1 MGINN
6 LGYRKWELIPKIG
19 SHQWTTITSFG
30 VRVAWRSSWLRRI
43 FLLAWLPILV
53 MGVALF
59 VLEQSIQDIDSD
71 EFPMNL
77 GRPVVSVIIM
87 QRPEISNI
95 VMITSI
101 KKQFD
106 NVATQLTQGV
116 LGSLGMD
123 LREDTDTPE
132 GAGLRQ
138 QGDIFGGNIS
148 FDVEDLKFVADMSP
162 EMLNMMFGQTTDRM
176 MGGIGGRRRGQ
187 PGQGPTALF
196 KQSKHKLLRSQEV
209 ARDLLEYDLDGSGV
223 IEFRE
228 LVDYLRPTLWAQILF
243 TFFIIPQAFSVVI
256 VIGMVAPKL
265 ISRDM
270 KNRAFLL
277 YYSRPIKPWQYLLGK
292 CGIVWVFLAGLTTL
306 PALILYCMGVA
317 LSPSMSVLLVTWDL
331 PLRIILASVVLCVP
345 TTLFALTLSSLT
357 RESIYASFGWFAVWI
372 MGSIA
377 YGIMTVVEGVVRM
390 NNNVDPDQPNFV
402 GFVESGLDGNW
413 SWLSPLQTLENLQ
426 SWVFGMDQETGSIGL
441 AFGLVSLVCV
451 ICLIILRRRIVAPIR
466 V

>member
-6 LGYRKWELIPKIG
+6 LGYRKWDLVPKIG

-30 VRVAWRSSWLRRI
+30 VRVAWRSNWLRRI

-53 MGVALF
+53 MGAGLF
-59 VLEQSIQDIDSD
+59 ILEQSIQDVDSD

-123 LREDTDTPE
+123 VSEDADALE
-132 GAGLRQ
+132 GDDLRQ
-138 QGDIFGGNIS
+138 QGGIFDGEIS

-162 EMLNMMFGQTTDRM
+162 EMLNIMFGQTTDRM
-176 MGGIGGRRRGQ
+176 MGRIRGSRRGQ
-187 PGQGPTALF
+187 GAPALF
-196 KQSKHKLLRSQEV
+196 KQSKHKLQRSQEV
-209 ARDLLEYDLDGSGV
+209 ARDLLEYDIDGSGV

-243 TFFIIPQAFSVVI
+243 TFFIIPQAFSVVV

-292 CGIVWVFLAGLTTL
+292 CAIVWVFLIGLTTL
-306 PALILYCMGVA
+306 PALMLYCMGVA

-331 PLRIILASVVLCVP
+331 PLRIIVASVVLCVP

-357 RESIYASFGWFAVWI
+357 RESIFASFGWFAVWI

-390 NNNVDPDQPNFV
+390 NNNVDQPNFV

-426 SWVFGMDQETGSIGL
+426 SWVFGMDQETGNIGL
-441 AFGLVSLVCV
+441 AFALVCLVCV

>member
-19 SHQWTTITSFG
+19 NHQWTTITSFG
-30 VRVAWRSSWLRRI
+30 VRVAWRSNWLRRI

-53 MGVALF
+53 MGAALF
-59 VLEQSIQDIDSD
+59 ILEQSIQDVDSD

-106 NVATQLTQGV
+106 NMASQLTQGV

-123 LREDTDTPE
+123 MREDTDMPQD
-132 GAGLRQ
+132 GDMRL
-138 QGDIFGGNIS
+138 QGGIFGGEIS
-148 FDVEDLKFVADMSP
+148 FDIEDLKFVAEMSP
-162 EMLNMMFGQTTDRM
+162 EMLDMMFDQTTDRM
-176 MGGIGGRRRGQ
+176 IGGIGGGRGGQ
-187 PGQGPTALF
+187 SGQGSLALF

-209 ARDLLEYDLDGSGV
+209 ARELLEYDEDDSGV
-223 IEFRE
+223 IEFQE

-292 CGIVWVFLAGLTTL
+292 CAIVWVFLAGLTTL
-306 PALILYCMGVA
+306 PALMLYCMGVA
-317 LSPSMSVLLVTWDL
+317 LSPDMSVLLVTWDL

-357 RESIYASFGWFAVWI
+357 RESIFASFGWFAVWI

-390 NNNVDPDQPNFV
+390 NNNVDLDQPNFV
-402 GFVESGLDGNW
+402 GFVESGLAGNW

-441 AFGLVSLVCV
+441 AFALVSLVCV

>member
-6 LGYRKWELIPKIG
+6 LGYRKWDLVPKIG

-30 VRVAWRSSWLRRI
+30 VRVAWRSNWLRRI

-53 MGVALF
+53 MGAGLF
-59 VLEQSIQDIDSD
+59 ILEQSIQDVDSD

-123 LREDTDTPE
+123 VSEDADALE
-132 GAGLRQ
+132 GDDLRQ
-138 QGDIFGGNIS
+138 QGGIFDGEIS

-162 EMLNMMFGQTTDRM
+162 EMLNIMFGQTTDRM
-176 MGGIGGRRRGQ
+176 MGRIRGSRRGQ
-187 PGQGPTALF
+187 GAPALF
-196 KQSKHKLLRSQEV
+196 KQSKHKLQRSQEV
-209 ARDLLEYDLDGSGV
+209 ARDLLEYDIDGSGV

-243 TFFIIPQAFSVVI
+243 TFFIIPQAFSVVV

-292 CGIVWVFLAGLTTL
+292 CAIVWVFLTGLTTL
-306 PALILYCMGVA
+306 PALMLYCMGVA

-331 PLRIILASVVLCVP
+331 PLRIIVASVVLCVP

-357 RESIYASFGWFAVWI
+357 RESIFASFGWFAVWI

-390 NNNVDPDQPNFV
+390 NNNVDQPNFV

-441 AFGLVSLVCV
+441 AFALVCLVCV

>member
-1 MGINN
+1 
-6 LGYRKWELIPKIG
+6 
-19 SHQWTTITSFG
+19 
-30 VRVAWRSSWLRRI
+30 
-43 FLLAWLPILV
+43 
-53 MGVALF
+53 
-59 VLEQSIQDIDSD
+59 
-71 EFPMNL
+71 
-77 GRPVVSVIIM
+77 
-87 QRPEISNI
+87 
-95 VMITSI
+95 
-101 KKQFD
+101 
-106 NVATQLTQGV
+106 
-116 LGSLGMD
+116 
-123 LREDTDTPE
+123 
-132 GAGLRQ
+132 
-138 QGDIFGGNIS
+138 
-148 FDVEDLKFVADMSP
+148 
-162 EMLNMMFGQTTDRM
+162 MMFGQTTDRM

-187 PGQGPTALF
+187 PGQGPPALF

-209 ARDLLEYDLDGSGV
+209 ARDLLEYDLDDSGV

-228 LVDYLRPTLWAQILF
+228 LVDYMRPTLWAQILF

-292 CGIVWVFLAGLTTL
+292 CGIVWVFLAGLTTM

-317 LSPSMSVLLVTWDL
+317 LSPSMSVVLVTWDL

-357 RESIYASFGWFAVWI
+357 RESIFASFGWFAVWI

-390 NNNVDPDQPNFV
+390 SNNADPDQPNFV
-402 GFVESGLDGNW
+402 GFVESGLEGNW
-413 SWLSPLQTLENLQ
+413 SWLSPLPTLENLQ

-441 AFGLVSLVCV
+441 AFALVSLVCV

>member
-30 VRVAWRSSWLRRI
+30 VRVAWRSNWLRRI
-43 FLLAWLPILV
+43 FLLAWLPILA
-53 MGVALF
+53 MGAALF
-59 VLEQSIQDIDSD
+59 ILEQSIQDVDSD

-95 VMITSI
+95 VMITTI

-106 NVATQLTQGV
+106 NVATQLTQGI
-116 LGSLGMD
+116 LGSMGMD
-123 LREDTDTPE
+123 LREDSELTE
-132 GAGLRQ
+132 GDILRQ
-138 QGDIFGGNIS
+138 GGIFDSIDNL
-148 FDVEDLKFVADMSP
+148 DVEDLKFVAEMSP
-162 EMLNMMFGQTTDRM
+162 EMLDMMFGQTTDRM
-176 MGGIGGRRRGQ
+176 MGGMGGSRRRQ
-187 PGQGPTALF
+187 AAQGPLALF

-209 ARDLLEYDLDGSGV
+209 ARELLEYDKDDSGV
-223 IEFRE
+223 IEFDE
-228 LVDYLRPTLWAQILF
+228 LVTYMRPTLWAQILF

-292 CGIVWVFLAGLTTL
+292 CGIVWIFLAGLTTL
-306 PALILYCMGVA
+306 PALLLYCMGVA
-317 LSPSMSVLLVTWDL
+317 LSPSMSVVLVTWDL

-357 RESIYASFGWFAVWI
+357 RESIFASFGWFAIWI
-372 MGSIA
+372 MGSTA

-390 NNNVDPDQPNFV
+390 SNNVDPDQPNFV
-402 GFVESGLDGNW
+402 GFVESGLEGNW

-426 SWVFGMDQETGSIGL
+426 SWVFGMDQETGSISL
-441 AFGLVSLVCV
+441 AFALVSLVCV

>member
-19 SHQWTTITSFG
+19 NHQWTTITIFG
-30 VRVAWRSSWLRRI
+30 VRVAWRSNWLRRI

-53 MGVALF
+53 MGAGLF
-59 VLEQSIQDIDSD
+59 ILEQSIQDVDSK
-71 EFPMNL
+71 EFPMDQ
-77 GRPVVSVIIM
+77 GRPVVSFIIM
-87 QRPEISNI
+87 QRPEIFNI

-116 LGSLGMD
+116 LGMD
-123 LREDTDTPE
+123 VREDTDMPE
-132 GAGLRQ
+132 SGGMRP
-138 QGDIFGGNIS
+138 QGGMFGGEIS

-162 EMLNMMFGQTTDRM
+162 EMLNMMFEQTTDRM
-176 MGGIGGRRRGQ
+176 MGRIGGGRGGQ
-187 PGQGPTALF
+187 PGQGPPTLF

-209 ARDLLEYDLDGSGV
+209 ARELLEYDVDDSGV

-228 LVDYLRPTLWAQILF
+228 LVDYMRPTLWAQILF

-277 YYSRPIKPWQYLLGK
+277 YYSRPIKPSQYLLGK
-292 CGIVWVFLAGLTTL
+292 CAIVWVFLIGLTTL
-306 PALILYCMGVA
+306 PALMLYCMGVA

-331 PLRIILASVVLCVP
+331 PLRIIVASVVLCVP

-357 RESIYASFGWFAVWI
+357 RESIFASFVWFAVWI

-377 YGIMTVVEGVVRM
+377 YGIMTFVEGVVRM
-390 NNNVDPDQPNFV
+390 NNNVDQSLNFEASR
-402 GFVESGLDGNW
+402 FRSRLDGNW

-441 AFGLVSLVCV
+441 AFALVSVVCV
-451 ICLIILRRRIVAPIR
+451 ICLLILRRRIVAPIR

>member
-1 MGINN
+1 
-6 LGYRKWELIPKIG
+6 
-19 SHQWTTITSFG
+19 
-30 VRVAWRSSWLRRI
+30 
-43 FLLAWLPILV
+43 
-53 MGVALF
+53 
-59 VLEQSIQDIDSD
+59 
-71 EFPMNL
+71 
-77 GRPVVSVIIM
+77 
-87 QRPEISNI
+87 
-95 VMITSI
+95 
-101 KKQFD
+101 
-106 NVATQLTQGV
+106 
-116 LGSLGMD
+116 
-123 LREDTDTPE
+123 
-132 GAGLRQ
+132 
-138 QGDIFGGNIS
+138 
-148 FDVEDLKFVADMSP
+148 
-162 EMLNMMFGQTTDRM
+162 M
-176 MGGIGGRRRGQ
+176 MGGIGGSRRRQ
-187 PGQGPTALF
+187 AAQGPLALF

-209 ARDLLEYDLDGSGV
+209 ARELLEYDEDDSGV
-223 IEFRE
+223 IEFDE
-228 LVDYLRPTLWAQILF
+228 LVTYMRPTLWAQILF

-317 LSPSMSVLLVTWDL
+317 LSPNMDVLLVTWDL

-357 RESIYASFGWFAVWI
+357 RESIFASFGWFAIWI

-377 YGIMTVVEGVVRM
+377 YGIMTVVEGIVRTS
-390 NNNVDPDQPNFV
+390 NDQAT
-402 GFVESGLDGNW
+402 GREFVESFLDGNW

-426 SWVFGMDQETGSIGL
+426 SWVFGMDQETGSISL
-441 AFGLVSLVCV
+441 AFALVSLVCV

>member
-6 LGYRKWELIPKIG
+6 LGYRKWELIPEIG

-30 VRVAWRSSWLRRI
+30 VRVAWRSNWLRRI
-43 FLLAWLPILV
+43 FLLAWLPILA
-53 MGVALF
+53 MGAALF
-59 VLEQSIQDIDSD
+59 ILEQSIQDVDSD

-95 VMITSI
+95 VMITTI

-106 NVATQLTQGV
+106 NVATQLTQGI
-116 LGSLGMD
+116 LGSMGMD
-123 LREDTDTPE
+123 LREDSESTEDDI
-132 GAGLRQ
+132 LRQ
-138 QGDIFGGNIS
+138 GGIFDSIDNL
-148 FDVEDLKFVADMSP
+148 DVEDLKFVAEMSP
-162 EMLNMMFGQTTDRM
+162 EMLDMMFGETTDRM
-176 MGGIGGRRRGQ
+176 MGRIGGSRRRQ
-187 PGQGPTALF
+187 SAQGPLALF

-209 ARDLLEYDLDGSGV
+209 ARELLKYDKDDSGV
-223 IEFRE
+223 IEFDE
-228 LVDYLRPTLWAQILF
+228 LVTYMRPTLWAQILF

-292 CGIVWVFLAGLTTL
+292 CGIVWVFLAGLTTV

-317 LSPSMSVLLVTWDL
+317 LSPNMDVLLVTWDL

-357 RESIYASFGWFAVWI
+357 RESIFASFGWFAIWI

-377 YGIMTVVEGVVRM
+377 YGIMTVVEGIVRTS
-390 NNNVDPDQPNFV
+390 NDQAT
-402 GFVESGLDGNW
+402 GREFVESFLDGNW

-426 SWVFGMDQETGSIGL
+426 SWVFGMDQETGSISL
-441 AFGLVSLVCV
+441 AFALVSLVCV
-451 ICLIILRRRIVAPIR
+451 ICLIILQRRIVAPIR

>member
-19 SHQWTTITSFG
+19 SHQWTTITSYG
-30 VRVAWRSSWLRRI
+30 VRVAWRSNWLRRI
-43 FLLAWLPILV
+43 FLLAWLPILA
-53 MGVALF
+53 MGAALF
-59 VLEQSIQDIDSD
+59 ILEQSIQDVDSD
-71 EFPMNL
+71 EFLMNE
-77 GRPVVSVIIM
+77 GRSVVSFIIM

-116 LGSLGMD
+116 LGSLGME
-123 LREDTDTPE
+123 LEDADTPE
-132 GAGLRQ
+132 GDDLRQ
-138 QGDIFGGNIS
+138 QGGDFGGEIS
-148 FDVEDLKFVADMSP
+148 FDVEDLKFVAEMSP
-162 EMLNMMFGQTTDRM
+162 EMLDMMFGQTMDRM
-176 MGGIGGRRRGQ
+176 MDRMMEGIGGSQ
-187 PGQGPTALF
+187 AQQGPLALF

-209 ARDLLEYDLDGSGV
+209 ARELLEYDADDSGV
-223 IEFRE
+223 IEFDE
-228 LVDYLRPTLWAQILF
+228 LVTYMRPTLWAQILF

-317 LSPSMSVLLVTWDL
+317 LSPSMSVVLVTWDL

-357 RESIYASFGWFAVWI
+357 RESIYASFGWFAIWI

-377 YGIMTVVEGVVRM
+377 YWIMSVAEAIYQATGR
-390 NNNVDPDQPNFV
+390 
-402 GFVESGLDGNW
+402 ESLESFFLDGNW
-413 SWLSPLQTLENLQ
+413 SWLSPLETLENLQ

-441 AFGLVSLVCV
+441 AFALVSLVCV
-451 ICLIILRRRIVAPIR
+451 ICLIILRWRIVVPIR

>member
-30 VRVAWRSSWLRRI
+30 VRVAWRSNWLRRI
-43 FLLAWLPILV
+43 FLLAWLPILA
-53 MGVALF
+53 MGAALF
-59 VLEQSIQDIDSD
+59 ILEQSIQDVDSD

-95 VMITSI
+95 VMITTI

-106 NVATQLTQGV
+106 NAATQLTQGI
-116 LGSLGMD
+116 LGSMGMD
-123 LREDTDTPE
+123 VSEDIPE
-132 GAGLRQ
+132 GDNQRQ
-138 QGDIFGGNIS
+138 QGGVFGGEIS
-148 FDVEDLKFVADMSP
+148 FDVEDLKFVAEMSP
-162 EMLNMMFGQTTDRM
+162 EMLNIMFGQTTDRM
-176 MGGIGGRRRGQ
+176 MGRIGGGRRRLAQ
-187 PGQGPTALF
+187 QGPLALF

-209 ARDLLEYDLDGSGV
+209 ARELLEYDADDSGV
-223 IEFRE
+223 IEFDE
-228 LVDYLRPTLWAQILF
+228 LVTYMRPTLWAQILF
-243 TFFIIPQAFSVVI
+243 TFFIFPQAFSVVI

-277 YYSRPIKPWQYLLGK
+277 YYSRPIKPSQYLLGK
-292 CGIVWVFLAGLTTL
+292 CAIVWVFLIGLTTL

-331 PLRIILASVVLCVP
+331 PLRIIVASVVLCVP

-357 RESIYASFGWFAVWI
+357 RESIFASFGWFAIWI

-390 NNNVDPDQPNFV
+390 NNDQAT
-402 GFVESGLDGNW
+402 GREFVESFLDGNW

-441 AFGLVSLVCV
+441 AFALVSLVCV
-451 ICLIILRRRIVAPIR
+451 ICLIILRWRIVAPIR

>member
-1 MGINN
+1 MGVNN
-6 LGYRKWELIPKIG
+6 LGYRRWKLIPKIG
-19 SHQWTTITSFG
+19 RHQWTTITNFG
-30 VRVAWRSSWLRRI
+30 VRVAWRSNWLRRI

-53 MGVALF
+53 MGAALF
-59 VLEQSIQDIDSD
+59 ILEQSIQDVDSD

-77 GRPVVSVIIM
+77 GRPIVSIIIM

-106 NVATQLTQGV
+106 TVATQLTQGV
-116 LGSLGMD
+116 LGSMGMD
-123 LREDTDTPE
+123 VEEESVEQGNIVGSGGIL
-132 GAGLRQ
+132 AG
-138 QGDIFGGNIS
+138 DIS
-148 FDVEDLKFVADMSP
+148 FDIEDLKFVANMSP

-187 PGQGPTALF
+187 SGQGPPMLF
-196 KQSKHKLLRSQEV
+196 KQSKHKLIRSQEV
-209 ARDLLEYDLDGSGV
+209 AKDLLQYDFDNSGV

-228 LVDYLRPTLWAQILF
+228 LVEYLRPTIWAQILF
-243 TFFIIPQAFSVVI
+243 TFFIVPQAFSVVI

-292 CGIVWVFLAGLTTL
+292 CAIVWVFLIGLTTL
-306 PALILYCMGVA
+306 PALMLYCMGVA

-331 PLRIILASVVLCVP
+331 PVRIILASVVLCVP

-357 RESIYASFGWFAVWI
+357 RESIFASFGWFAVWI

-390 NNNVDPDQPNFV
+390 NNNVDSDQPRFV
-402 GFVESGLDGNW
+402 GFVESGLEGNW

-441 AFGLVSLVCV
+441 AFVLVSLVCV

>member
-6 LGYRKWELIPKIG
+6 LGYRKWELVPKIG

-30 VRVAWRSSWLRRI
+30 VRVAWRSNWLRRI

-53 MGVALF
+53 MGAGLF
-59 VLEQSIQDIDSD
+59 ILEQSIQDVDSD
-71 EFPMNL
+71 EFLLMNL
-77 GRPVVSVIIM
+77 GRPFVSVIIM

-123 LREDTDTPE
+123 VSEDTPE
-132 GAGLRQ
+132 GDNQRQ
-138 QGDIFGGNIS
+138 QGGIFGGEIS
-148 FDVEDLKFVADMSP
+148 FDVEDLKFVAEMSP

-176 MGGIGGRRRGQ
+176 MGRIGGGRR
-187 PGQGPTALF
+187 GQGMSALF
-196 KQSKHKLLRSQEV
+196 KQSKHKLQRSQEV
-209 ARDLLEYDLDGSGV
+209 ARDLLEYDIDGSGV

-228 LVDYLRPTLWAQILF
+228 LVDYLRPTLWAWILF
-243 TFFIIPQAFSVVI
+243 TFFIIPQAFSVVV

-292 CGIVWVFLAGLTTL
+292 CGIVWIFLAGLTTI

-317 LSPSMSVLLVTWDL
+317 LSPSMSVVLVTWDL
-331 PLRIILASVVLCVP
+331 PLRHYSCQCGFVC
-345 TTLFALTLSSLT
+345 S
-357 RESIYASFGWFAVWI
+357 
-372 MGSIA
+372 
-377 YGIMTVVEGVVRM
+377 
-390 NNNVDPDQPNFV
+390 NNFICINFV
-402 GFVESGLDGNW
+402 
-413 SWLSPLQTLENLQ
+413 
-426 SWVFGMDQETGSIGL
+426 
-441 AFGLVSLVCV
+441 
-451 ICLIILRRRIVAPIR
+451 VADA
-466 V
+466 

>member
-30 VRVAWRSSWLRRI
+30 VRVAWRSNWLRRI

-53 MGVALF
+53 MGAALF
-59 VLEQSIQDIDSD
+59 ILEQSIQDVDSD

-123 LREDTDTPE
+123 AREDTDTSE
-132 GAGLRQ
+132 GDGLRQ

-148 FDVEDLKFVADMSP
+148 FDVEDLKFVANMSP

-187 PGQGPTALF
+187 PGQGPPALF
-196 KQSKHKLLRSQEV
+196 KQSKHKLQRSQEV
-209 ARDLLEYDLDGSGV
+209 ARDLLEYDIDGSGV

-243 TFFIIPQAFSVVI
+243 TFFIIPQAFSVVV

-292 CGIVWVFLAGLTTL
+292 CAIVWVFLTGLTTL
-306 PALILYCMGVA
+306 PALMLYCMGVA
-317 LSPSMSVLLVTWDL
+317 LSPSMSVLVVTWDL
-331 PLRIILASVVLCVP
+331 PLRIILASVILCVP

-357 RESIYASFGWFAVWI
+357 RESIFASFGWFAVWI

-441 AFGLVSLVCV
+441 AFALVSLVCV

>member
-6 LGYRKWELIPKIG
+6 LGYRKWDLVPKIG

-30 VRVAWRSSWLRRI
+30 VRVAWRSNWLRRI

-53 MGVALF
+53 MGAGLF
-59 VLEQSIQDIDSD
+59 ILEQSIQDVDSN

-123 LREDTDTPE
+123 VSEDADALE
-132 GAGLRQ
+132 GDDLRQ
-138 QGDIFGGNIS
+138 QGGIFDGEIS

-162 EMLNMMFGQTTDRM
+162 EMLNIMFGQTTDHM
-176 MGGIGGRRRGQ
+176 MGRIGGGRR
-187 PGQGPTALF
+187 GQGMSALF
-196 KQSKHKLLRSQEV
+196 KQSKHKLQRSQEV
-209 ARDLLEYDLDGSGV
+209 ARDLLEYDIDGSGV

-243 TFFIIPQAFSVVI
+243 TFFIIPQAFSVVV

-277 YYSRPIKPWQYLLGK
+277 YYSRPIKPSQYLLGK
-292 CGIVWVFLAGLTTL
+292 CAIVWVFLIGLTTL
-306 PALILYCMGVA
+306 PALMLYCMGVA

-331 PLRIILASVVLCVP
+331 PLRIIVASVVLCVP

-357 RESIYASFGWFAVWI
+357 RESIFASFVWFAVWI

-377 YGIMTVVEGVVRM
+377 YGIMTFVEGVVRM
-390 NNNVDPDQPNFV
+390 NNNVDQSLNFEASL
-402 GFVESGLDGNW
+402 FRSRLDGNW

-441 AFGLVSLVCV
+441 AFALVSVVCV
-451 ICLIILRRRIVAPIR
+451 ICLLILRRRIVAPIR

>member
-30 VRVAWRSSWLRRI
+30 VRVAWRSNWLRRI
-43 FLLAWLPILV
+43 FLLAWLPILA
-53 MGVALF
+53 MGAALF
-59 VLEQSIQDIDSD
+59 ILEQSIQDVDSD

-95 VMITSI
+95 VMITTI

-106 NVATQLTQGV
+106 NAATQLTQGI
-116 LGSLGMD
+116 LGSMGME
-123 LREDTDTPE
+123 LSEDSESTE
-132 GAGLRQ
+132 GDILRQ
-138 QGDIFGGNIS
+138 GGIFDSIDNL
-148 FDVEDLKFVADMSP
+148 DVEDLKFVAEMSP
-162 EMLNMMFGQTTDRM
+162 EMLDMMFGQTTDRM
-176 MGGIGGRRRGQ
+176 MGRIGGSRRRQ
-187 PGQGPTALF
+187 AAQGPLALF

-209 ARDLLEYDLDGSGV
+209 ARELLEYDEDDSGV
-223 IEFRE
+223 IEFDE
-228 LVDYLRPTLWAQILF
+228 LVTYMRPTLWAQILF

-317 LSPSMSVLLVTWDL
+317 LSPNMDVLLVTWDL

-357 RESIYASFGWFAVWI
+357 RESIFASFGWFAIWI

-377 YGIMTVVEGVVRM
+377 YGIMTVVEGVVRTS
-390 NNNVDPDQPNFV
+390 NDQAT
-402 GFVESGLDGNW
+402 GREMVESFLDGNW

-426 SWVFGMDQETGSIGL
+426 SWVFGMDQETGSISL
-441 AFGLVSLVCV
+441 AFALVSLVCV

>member
-59 VLEQSIQDIDSD
+59 ILEQSIQDVDSD

-77 GRPVVSVIIM
+77 GRPVVSIIIM

-106 NVATQLTQGV
+106 KVASQLTQGV
-116 LGSLGMD
+116 FGSLGID
-123 LREDTDTPE
+123 VDKDADNPDQ
-132 GAGLRQ
+132 GDARQ
-138 QGDIFGGNIS
+138 QGGIFGGEIS

-162 EMLNMMFGQTTDRM
+162 EMLEMMFGQTTSRM

-187 PGQGPTALF
+187 AGQGPSALF
-196 KQSKHKLLRSQEV
+196 KQSKHKLQRSQEV
-209 ARDLLEYDLDGSGV
+209 ARDLLGYDLDGSGV

-306 PALILYCMGVA
+306 PALMLYCMGVA

-331 PLRIILASVVLCVP
+331 PLRIIIASVVLCVP

-357 RESIYASFGWFAVWI
+357 RESIFASFGWFAVWI

-390 NNNVDPDQPNFV
+390 NNNVDQPNFV
-402 GFVESGLDGNW
+402 GFVESGLEGNW

-441 AFGLVSLVCV
+441 AFALVSLVCV

>member
-19 SHQWTTITSFG
+19 NHQWTTITSFG
-30 VRVAWRSSWLRRI
+30 VRVAWRSNWLRRI

-53 MGVALF
+53 MGAALF
-59 VLEQSIQDIDSD
+59 ILEHSIQDVDSD

-106 NVATQLTQGV
+106 NMASQLTQGV

-123 LREDTDTPE
+123 MREDTDMPQD
-132 GAGLRQ
+132 GDMRL
-138 QGDIFGGNIS
+138 QGGIFGGEIS
-148 FDVEDLKFVADMSP
+148 FDIEDLKFVAEMSP
-162 EMLNMMFGQTTDRM
+162 EMLDMMFDQTTDRM
-176 MGGIGGRRRGQ
+176 IGGIGGRRRGQ
-187 PGQGPTALF
+187 SGQGSLALF

-209 ARDLLEYDLDGSGV
+209 ARDLLECDKDSSGV
-223 IEFRE
+223 IEFGE

-292 CGIVWVFLAGLTTL
+292 CAIVWVFLAGLTTL
-306 PALILYCMGVA
+306 PALMLYCMGVA
-317 LSPSMSVLLVTWDL
+317 LSPDMSVLLVTWDL
-331 PLRIILASVVLCVP
+331 PLRIILASVILCVP

-357 RESIYASFGWFAVWI
+357 RESIFASFGWFAVWI

-390 NNNVDPDQPNFV
+390 NNNVDLDEPNFV
-402 GFVESGLDGNW
+402 GFVESGLAGNW

-441 AFGLVSLVCV
+441 AFTLVSLVCV

>member
-95 VMITSI
+95 VMITTI

-106 NVATQLTQGV
+106 NAATQLTQGV

-123 LREDTDTPE
+123 VREDTDTSDRD
-132 GAGLRQ
+132 GLRQ
-138 QGDIFGGNIS
+138 QGDIFGGEIS

-162 EMLNMMFGQTTDRM
+162 ELLNMMFGQTTDRM

-187 PGQGPTALF
+187 PGQGPPALF

-228 LVDYLRPTLWAQILF
+228 LVDYMRPTLWGQILF

-292 CGIVWVFLAGLTTL
+292 CGIVWVFLAGLTTM

-317 LSPSMSVLLVTWDL
+317 LSPSMSVVLVTWDL

-357 RESIYASFGWFAVWI
+357 RESIFASFGWFAVWI

-441 AFGLVSLVCV
+441 AFALVSLVCV

>member
-30 VRVAWRSSWLRRI
+30 VRVAWRSNWLRRI

-53 MGVALF
+53 MGAGLF
-59 VLEQSIQDIDSD
+59 ILEQSIQDVDSK
-71 EFPMNL
+71 EFPMNQ
-77 GRPVVSVIIM
+77 GRSVVFFIIM

-106 NVATQLTQGV
+106 NVATQLTQGI
-116 LGSLGMD
+116 LGSMGMD
-123 LREDTDTPE
+123 VREDTDMPQD
-132 GAGLRQ
+132 GDMRQ
-138 QGDIFGGNIS
+138 QGGIFGGEIS
-148 FDVEDLKFVADMSP
+148 FDIEDLRFVADMSP
-162 EMLNMMFGQTTDRM
+162 EMIDMMFSQTTDRM

-187 PGQGPTALF
+187 SGQGLPVLF

-209 ARDLLEYDLDGSGV
+209 ARDLLEYDLDSSGV

-292 CGIVWVFLAGLTTL
+292 CSIVWVFLAGLTTL
-306 PALILYCMGVA
+306 PALMLYCMGVA

-331 PLRIILASVVLCVP
+331 PIRIILASVVVCVP

-357 RESIYASFGWFAVWI
+357 RESIFASFGWFAVWI

-377 YGIMTVVEGVVRM
+377 YGIMTVVEGVVR
-390 NNNVDPDQPNFV
+390 NNEGLGQPNVV

-441 AFGLVSLVCV
+441 SFALVSLVCI

>member
-6 LGYRKWELIPKIG
+6 LGYRKWELVPKIG

-30 VRVAWRSSWLRRI
+30 VRVAWRSNWLRRI

-53 MGVALF
+53 MGAGLF
-59 VLEQSIQDIDSD
+59 ILEQSIQDVDSD
-71 EFPMNL
+71 EFLMNL

-123 LREDTDTPE
+123 VSEDTSE
-132 GAGLRQ
+132 GDNQRQ
-138 QGDIFGGNIS
+138 QGGIFGGEIS
-148 FDVEDLKFVADMSP
+148 FDVEDLKFVAEMSP

-176 MGGIGGRRRGQ
+176 MGRIGSGRRGQ
-187 PGQGPTALF
+187 GMSALF
-196 KQSKHKLLRSQEV
+196 KQSKHKLQRSQEV
-209 ARDLLEYDLDGSGV
+209 ARDLLEYDIDGSGV

-243 TFFIIPQAFSVVI
+243 TFFIIPQAFSVVV

-292 CGIVWVFLAGLTTL
+292 CGIVWVFLAGLTTI

-317 LSPSMSVLLVTWDL
+317 LSPSMSVVLVTWDL

-377 YGIMTVVEGVVRM
+377 YGIMTVVEGFTRM

-441 AFGLVSLVCV
+441 AFALVSLVCV

>member
-1 MGINN
+1 
-6 LGYRKWELIPKIG
+6 
-19 SHQWTTITSFG
+19 
-30 VRVAWRSSWLRRI
+30 
-43 FLLAWLPILV
+43 
-53 MGVALF
+53 
-59 VLEQSIQDIDSD
+59 
-71 EFPMNL
+71 
-77 GRPVVSVIIM
+77 
-87 QRPEISNI
+87 
-95 VMITSI
+95 MITSI

-106 NVATQLTQGV
+106 NIASQLTEGV
-116 LGSLGMD
+116 LGSMGMD
-123 LREDTDTPE
+123 VREDTDMPQD
-132 GAGLRQ
+132 GDMRQ
-138 QGDIFGGNIS
+138 QGGIFGGEIS
-148 FDVEDLKFVADMSP
+148 FDIEDLRFVADMSP
-162 EMLNMMFGQTTDRM
+162 EMIDMMFSQTTDRM

-187 PGQGPTALF
+187 SGQGLPVLF

-209 ARDLLEYDLDGSGV
+209 ARDLLEYDLDSSGV

-292 CGIVWVFLAGLTTL
+292 CSIVWVFLAGLTTL
-306 PALILYCMGVA
+306 PALMLYCMGVA

-331 PLRIILASVVLCVP
+331 PIRIILASVVVCVP

-357 RESIYASFGWFAVWI
+357 RESIFASFGWFAVWI

-377 YGIMTVVEGVVRM
+377 YGIMTVVEGVVR
-390 NNNVDPDQPNFV
+390 NNEGLGQPNVV

-441 AFGLVSLVCV
+441 SFALVSLVCI